1 MEYKVKA
8 GDGWYRIAKNLGV
21 DVNEL
26 LKANNATLNTAIH
39 PGQVL
44 KTGKSASFGQ
54 YVQGLSKKEEKPKT
68 MPTPYRSGYTEQ
80 QFIRDNARSIQEQ
93 LVKAGYNLGST
104 GKNKDGVDGQ
114 WGKNSQ
120 AALDKALSEGYKLE
134 RGQLISPKKTT
145 PRTAPVSNP
154 FIPAGYQAGA
164 VRHLQG
170 QVTKSEPKKGKE
182 TAKKEEPKKQSTFWQ
197 SMGSVPL
204 GSYGAYSGLK
214 TEEKPQLSEEESI
227 KQNAESIQAQLKRA
241 GYNLGS
247 SGKNRDGVDGQWGSR
262 SQAALEQ
269 AKKDGYVLQNGKL
282 VSSKPTSTT
291 TANAFVPAGAQGMVR
306 RGQAKTQDVP
316 ATTGSAFYISY
327 PEHKISTAGTGF
339 ESLGAHLPVLKGHAA
354 SIIIDANG
362 NATYHTYGRYGDM
375 GSYKTSN
382 LPARRAGESEQDY
395 LKRIRPHLEYAAAGE
410 PVRATY
416 ITGVDADKARAYY
429 REQPQKGNYGFFN
442 GSTCVGE
449 ACNGI
454 NAGRSESFGD
464 LLQFIVPNFPGS
476 PHKLNYGSYE
486 TYDF

>member
-1 MEYKVKA
+1 MGYKVQK
-8 GDGWYRIAKNLGV
+8 GDGWYRIAKNTGM

-26 LKANNATLNTAIH
+26 LKLNNATLNTVIH
-39 PGQVL
+39 PGQEI
-44 KTGKSASFGQ
+44 KTNNLTSLGQ
-54 YVQGLSKKEEKPKT
+54 YVQGFSQKAEKPKT
-68 MPTPYRSGYTEQ
+68 MPTPYRSGYTEK
-80 QFIRDNARSIQEQ
+80 QFIKDNARSIQDQ
-93 LVKAGYNLGST
+93 LTKAGYSV
-104 GKNKDGVDGQ
+104 GKVDGI

-134 RGQLISPKKTT
+134 RGQLVSPKKAT

-227 KQNAESIQAQLKRA
+227 KQDAKNIQAQLKSA
-241 GYNLGS
+241 GYDLG
-247 SGKNRDGVDGQWGSR
+247 KVDGVWGPK
-262 SQAALEQ
+262 SQAALER
-269 AKKDGYVLQNGKL
+269 AKKDGFSLQNGKL
-282 VSSKPTSTT
+282 VSNKPTSTP
-291 TANAFVPAGAQGMVR
+291 TANAFVPSGAQGMVR

-327 PEHKISTAGTGF
+327 PEHPISTGGTPLKYITPTLP
-339 ESLGAHLPVLKGHAA
+339 LGHSA
-354 SIIIDANG
+354 SIILDDSG
-362 NATYHTYGRYGDM
+362 NATYHTYGRYGDR
-375 GSYKTSN
+375 GSYKTKA
-382 LPARRAGESEQDY
+382 LPSMRKGENKQDY
-395 LKRIRPHLEYAAAGE
+395 LERIRPYLEYADKNE
-410 PVRATY
+410 PVKATY
-416 ITGVDADKARAYY
+416 VSNVDSKKSRQYY
-429 REQPQKGNYGFFN
+429 KDEPQKGNYGFII

-454 NAGRSESFGD
+454 NAGRKMSAGELFQYITPNTPD
-464 LLQFIVPNFPGS
+464 LQHTL
-476 PHKLNYGSYE
+476 YGNE
-486 TYDF
+486 TYHF

>member
-1 MEYKVKA
+1 MEYKVKS
-8 GDGWYRIAKNLGV
+8 GDSWYRIAKNLGV
-21 DVNEL
+21 DVNDL
-26 LKANNATLNTAIH
+26 LKANNATVNTAIH

-44 KTGKSASFGQ
+44 KTSKSAGFGQ

-68 MPTPYRSGYTEQ
+68 MPTPYRAGYTEQ
-80 QFIRDNARSIQEQ
+80 QFIRDNARSIQNQ
-93 LVKAGYNLGST
+93 LTKAGYSV
-104 GKNKDGVDGQ
+104 GKVDGI

-134 RGQLISPKKTT
+134 RGQLVSPKKTT

-170 QVTKSEPKKGKE
+170 QVTKAEPKKGKE

-227 KQNAESIQAQLKRA
+227 KQDAKNIQAQLKSA
-241 GYNLGS
+241 GYDLG
-247 SGKNRDGVDGQWGSR
+247 KVDGVWGPK
-262 SQAALEQ
+262 SQAALER
-269 AKKDGYVLQNGKL
+269 AKKDGFSLQNGKL
-282 VSSKPTSTT
+282 VSSKPTSAPT

-306 RGQAKTQDVP
+306 RGQAKAQEVP

-339 ESLGAHLPVLKGHAA
+339 EFLGSHLPSPIKGHAA
-354 SIIIDANG
+354 SIIMDANG

-375 GSYKTSN
+375 GSYHSKP
-382 LPARRAGESEQDY
+382 LPARRQNESEQDY
-395 LKRIRPHLEYAAAGE
+395 LKRIRPQLEYAAAGE

-416 ITGVDADKARAYY
+416 ITDVDADKARAYY
-429 REQPQKGNYGFFN
+429 REQPQKGNYGFVT